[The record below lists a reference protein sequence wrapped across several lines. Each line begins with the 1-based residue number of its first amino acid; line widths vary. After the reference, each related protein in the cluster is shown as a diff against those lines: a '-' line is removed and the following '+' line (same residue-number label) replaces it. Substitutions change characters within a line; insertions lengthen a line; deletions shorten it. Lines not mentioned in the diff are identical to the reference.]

1 MTWFAERNLI
11 GMAIRR
17 LSVMSRAEL
26 AGERV
31 GDEVDDVDV
40 DELLDVCRDFY
51 AGLDELLDLLW
62 RLFLNINELSN
73 LERAV
78 KRTAGHG
85 KVKELDTSWRM
96 KV

>member
-1 MTWFAERNLI
+1 MDMTWFAERNLI

-40 DELLDVCRDFY
+40 DELLD
-51 AGLDELLDLLW
+51 LLW

-96 KV
+96 KVW

>member
-1 MTWFAERNLI
+1 MVADFTVQMDMTWFAERNLI

-31 GDEVDDVDV
+31 GDEV
-40 DELLDVCRDFY
+40 
-51 AGLDELLDLLW
+51 DELLDLLW

-85 KVKELDTSWRM
+85 KVKELDTSGRM

>member
-1 MTWFAERNLI
+1 MDMTWFVERNLI

-40 DELLDVCRDFY
+40 
-51 AGLDELLDLLW
+51 DELLDLLW

>member
-40 DELLDVCRDFY
+40 DELLD
-51 AGLDELLDLLW
+51 LLW

>member
-1 MTWFAERNLI
+1 MDMSWVPERNLI
-11 GMAIRR
+11 GMATRR

-31 GDEVDDVDV
+31 GDEVADVDV
-40 DELLDVCRDFY
+40 
-51 AGLDELLDLLW
+51 DELLDLLW

-85 KVKELDTSWRM
+85 KVKELDTSWRI
-96 KV
+96 KVW

>member
-1 MTWFAERNLI
+1 MDMTWVPERNLI
-11 GMAIRR
+11 GMATRR

-26 AGERV
+26 AGDRV

-40 DELLDVCRDFY
+40 
-51 AGLDELLDLLW
+51 DELLDLLW

-78 KRTAGHG
+78 KRTTGHG
-85 KVKELDTSWRM
+85 KVKELDTSWRI

>member
-1 MTWFAERNLI
+1 MDMTWFVERNLI

-40 DELLDVCRDFY
+40 DELLD
-51 AGLDELLDLLW
+51 LLW

-73 LERAV
+73 LVRAV

-96 KV
+96 KA